1 MFQTSQDHGVK
12 IKQQLRYQSE
22 SGINMNIKQG
32 GFYMS
37 FLKLWSLF
45 RGLLLS
51 VLLLGPMPLLAA
63 EGVVLNSVD
72 FNALSGDNLQLSFD
86 LTGKVSKPK
95 VFHTDNPARIVLD
108 FVGVKSALKKK
119 KNMIDAAGINSFI
132 AIESGDRLRVVI
144 NLVKLVSYKVKQV
157 DNKVV
162 VNLHSSGRMARD
174 SHKKLTE
181 KTLTEFAALI
191 PKQAIKK
198 IDFRRGE
205 KGEGRLL
212 ISLSNPNTV
221 VNTQEKAGKIEL
233 SFLNTSLPTAYA
245 KKMDVLDFATPVSM
259 IEAKKTGSRVKV
271 IVTPANSNY
280 AYSTFQTEG
289 ILTVEVRPIDN
300 TEEEEK
306 RKNKFPYIGE
316 RLSLNFQDIEIR
328 SVLQILA
335 DFTDLNILASD
346 AVTGRITLRLND
358 VPWDQALDFVMK
370 SKGLSKR
377 QAGNVILVAPTAEIR
392 KLEEE
397 EIESLKVVER
407 LEPLKTE
414 YIQIN
419 YAKAEN
425 FRNILF
431 GNSSQSAD
439 GCTVQAGDSNNSGSS
454 GSSQG
459 GNNSQRNNNRNLSGN
474 NSSGDES
481 YSLLSQR
488 GTAIVD
494 SRTNTL
500 IVKDTSKNLVEIS
513 KMIQLL
519 DRQVRQVLIEARI
532 VIAQEGFAQELG
544 VKFGAAYTG
553 NQFQIGGTTGGSTD
567 PGTGDVVGPLVSNL
581 MASNPYG
588 ALGMTL
594 ADGANYILNL
604 EITALQDDNKAEF
617 VSNPKVLTSDR
628 CKAMIEQGTEV
639 PYQTVSQNGTQT
651 QFKDAK
657 LILEVTPQ
665 ITPSGSVIMELSINK
680 DIVGTILNDGQRSI
694 DTRSVT
700 TSVRIEDGET
710 VVLGGVF
717 EGQDLLTISS
727 VPWFSD
733 LPLVGWMFRKT
744 VKNNAKNELL
754 IFITPKV
761 MKDSMRMR

>member
-1 MFQTSQDHGVK
+1 
-12 IKQQLRYQSE
+12 
-22 SGINMNIKQG
+22 
-32 GFYMS
+32 
-37 FLKLWSLF
+37 
-45 RGLLLS
+45 
-51 VLLLGPMPLLAA
+51 
-63 EGVVLNSVD
+63 
-72 FNALSGDNLQLSFD
+72 
-86 LTGKVSKPK
+86 
-95 VFHTDNPARIVLD
+95 
-108 FVGVKSALKKK
+108 
-119 KNMIDAAGINSFI
+119 
-132 AIESGDRLRVVI
+132 
-144 NLVKLVSYKVKQV
+144 
-157 DNKVV
+157 
-162 VNLHSSGRMARD
+162 
-174 SHKKLTE
+174 
-181 KTLTEFAALI
+181 
-191 PKQAIKK
+191 
-198 IDFRRGE
+198 
-205 KGEGRLL
+205 
-212 ISLSNPNTV
+212 
-221 VNTQEKAGKIEL
+221 
-233 SFLNTSLPTAYA
+233 
-245 KKMDVLDFATPVSM
+245 
-259 IEAKKTGSRVKV
+259 
-271 IVTPANSNY
+271 
-280 AYSTFQTEG
+280 
-289 ILTVEVRPIDN
+289 
-300 TEEEEK
+300 
-306 RKNKFPYIGE
+306 
-316 RLSLNFQDIEIR
+316 
-328 SVLQILA
+328 
-335 DFTDLNILASD
+335 
-346 AVTGRITLRLND
+346 
-358 VPWDQALDFVMK
+358 MK

-439 GCTVQAGDSNNSGSS
+439 GCTVQSGGSNSSGSS
-454 GSSQG
+454 GSSQS
-459 GNNSQRNNNRNLSGN
+459 GNNSQGNNSRNSSGN
-474 NSSGDES
+474 NSSGDEN

-532 VIAQEGFAQELG
+532 VIAEEGFAQELG

-553 NQFQIGGTTGGSTD
+553 NQFQVGGTTGGGTS
-567 PGTGDVVGPLVSNL
+567 TGDGVSDAVTPILSNL
-581 MASNPYG
+581 AASNPYG

-628 CKAMIEQGTEV
+628 CKATIEQGDRI
-639 PYQTVSQNGTQT
+639 PYKTVSQQGTNVT
-651 QFKDAK
+651 FEDAVLK
-657 LILEVTPQ
+657 LEVTPQ
-665 ITPSGSVIMELSINK
+665 ITPSGSVIMELTIHK
-680 DIVGTILNDGQRSI
+680 DIPGAFQNDGQLAI
-694 DTRSVT
+694 NTREVT
-700 TSVRIEDGET
+700 TSVRIENGET

-717 EGQDLLTISS
+717 EGKEVRKISS

-744 VKNNAKNELL
+744 IKDNGKSELL